1 MEKLD
6 KQATHVLGRMEQ
18 DHERLDEV
26 LRMVCKFKLTN
37 CSLLSFSAEYS
48 QTAVDL
54 WMNEIP
60 RTYSQTKGLGNYC
73 NQSSKCGSPHKS
85 IPQKFTILHFNPS
98 LKSSFEKFQLR
109 I

>member
-6 KQATHVLGRMEQ
+6 KQATPALGRMEQ
-18 DHERLDEV
+18 DHARLHEV
-26 LRMVCKFKLTN
+26 LGMVCKFKLSN
-37 CSLLSFSAEYS
+37 CSLLSFSADYS

-54 WMNEIP
+54 WTNEIP
-60 RTYSQTKGLGNYC
+60 RTCSQTKGLGNYC
-73 NQSSKCGSPHKS
+73 NQSSKCGSPHKA

-98 LKSSFEKFQLR
+98 LKSSFEKFHLK